1 MSEALWTP
9 SPERVIKANMTEFL
23 RYVEERGGPPVP
35 DYSADSYWQLHEWSV
50 NNPERFWSLTW
61 RFCGIIGHRGT
72 GGGAERVGV
81 GLDNMG
87 PPDPEKGPHWFPDAS
102 LNFAENLLRFTD
114 DGPALSSWN
123 EEGHQ
128 RTISYR
134 DLREAV
140 GTLAIALDA
149 AGVGPGDRVAGW
161 LPNIPEA
168 VIAMIAAT
176 SLGATWSSCSP
187 DFGAQ
192 GVMDRF
198 GQIEPKVLFAA
209 DGYLYNG
216 REIDLLPRLRQIA
229 FRIPSLE
236 HVVVTPYRKQM
247 PDLDGV
253 RKGTLWSRFIAVQWA
268 VVAEKS
274 TPPEGYKTTPA
285 EGYRHTPPGGNRILE
300 AGLQGTP
307 ARGVKKIS
315 SVPSPVEPPDPRTMT
330 FERFPFDHPVYIM
343 YSSGTTG
350 LPKCMVH
357 SAGGTL
363 LQHLKELILHTDLK
377 REDCIFYYTTCG
389 WMMWNWL
396 VSSLAVGVKIV
407 LYDGAPLS
415 PTPSILWDMAD
426 QEGITVFGT
435 SAKYL
440 ASLEKSGA
448 EPRKSHELSKLKAIL
463 STGSP
468 LAHHSFDYVYKKIK
482 TDVHLAS
489 ISGGSDIISCFVL
502 GNPILPVYRGEI
514 QTPGLGMA
522 VDVFD
527 DRGRP
532 VRLIPGELVCTRP
545 FPSMPVEF
553 WDDPDGAKY
562 RAAYFEYY
570 PGVWR
575 HGDWA
580 EITRNRGYII
590 YGRSDATLNPGGV
603 RIGTAEIYRQVELLP
618 EVVESVAV
626 GQEINE
632 GTPGDVRIVLFVK
645 LQPGVKLD
653 ETLCE
658 RITTRLRENTTPLH
672 VPKKIIQVED
682 IPRTISG
689 KISELAVR
697 EVIHGRPVKNTEAL
711 ANPQSLAL
719 YERLPQLRD

>member
-1 MSEALWTP
+1 MTDALWTP
-9 SPERVIKANMTEFL
+9 SPERVVKANMTEFL

-35 DYSADSYWQLHEWSV
+35 DYSPDSYWQLHEWSV
-50 NNPERFWSLTW
+50 ANPERFWSLAW

-87 PPDPEKGPHWFPDAS
+87 PPDPEKGPRWFPDAS
-102 LNFAENLLRFTD
+102 LNFAENLLRFSD
-114 DGPALSSWN
+114 DEPALTSWN

-128 RTISYR
+128 RTVTYR
-134 DLREAV
+134 ELRESV
-140 GTLAIALDA
+140 STLAIAMNA
-149 AGVGPGDRVAGW
+149 AGVQAGDRIAGW

-168 VIAMIAAT
+168 VIAMLATAA
-176 SLGATWSSCSP
+176 LGAIWSSCSP

-198 GQIEPKVLFAA
+198 GQITPKILFAA
-209 DGYLYNG
+209 DGYLYDG
-216 REIDLLPRLRQIA
+216 KEIDLMPRLRQIA

-236 HVVVTPYRKQM
+236 HVVVTPYRKHA

-253 RKGTLWSRFIAVQWA
+253 RKGTLWSRFIVAQWEA
-268 VVAEKS
+268 ALRKQ
-274 TPPEGYKTTPA
+274 TPPEGGGRK
-285 EGYRHTPPGGNRILE
+285 TPPESMIRKTPPEQIKSEIEARLKNLE
-300 AGLQGTP
+300 L
-307 ARGVKKIS
+307 
-315 SVPSPVEPPDPRTMT
+315 
-330 FERFPFDHPVYIM
+330 ERFPFDHPLYIM

-396 VSSLAVGVKIV
+396 VSSLSVGAKVV

-415 PTPSILWDMAD
+415 PTPDTLWAMAVS
-426 QEGITVFGT
+426 EGITVFGT

-440 ASLEKSGA
+440 ALLEKSGVV
-448 EPRKSHELSKLKAIL
+448 PRKKYDLSKLKAIL

-468 LAHHSFDYVYKKIK
+468 LADHSFDYVYSKIK
-482 TDVHLAS
+482 PDVHLAS

-545 FPSMPVEF
+545 FPSMPIGF

-562 RAAYFEYY
+562 KAAYFDHF

-580 EITRNRGYII
+580 EITKHRGYVI

-603 RIGTAEIYRQVELLP
+603 RIGTAEIYRQVEQLP

-626 GQEINE
+626 GQEIE
-632 GTPGDVRIVLFVK
+632 GGSPGDVRIVLFVR
-645 LQPGVKLD
+645 LQPGLTLD
-653 ETLCE
+653 DGLCE
-658 RITTRLRENTTPLH
+658 KISSRLRENTTPLH

-697 EVIHGRPVKNTEAL
+697 EIIHGRPVRNTEAL
-711 ANPQSLAL
+711 ANPQALEL
-719 YERLPQLRD
+719 YEGLEKLRD